1 MSRAR
6 ARNSGHVSPVGG
18 TNRLRNRREDKR
30 VRRQA
35 TTTISG
41 HVFKV
46 ERKRGAQWYAKYRL
60 PDGRQVQRR
69 IGPHW
74 SDRAQEPPA
83 GYFTKASARAW
94 LDETLAKARRGEL
107 PGMIRTGAT
116 FATACDD
123 WLDYKRDRKVKL
135 STQIDYEHMVAR
147 MKEVFAECFGE
158 KARLEDVT
166 PEMVEQF
173 RDALVADKL
182 SDRTV
187 NKYLTVLHGIF
198 VWAQRRYRLP
208 ANPVAN
214 VERRPHAKRGNIDV
228 FSREEVL
235 ALVRAAASEQDGTI
249 YLTAAFT
256 GLRMGELLAL
266 RWRDVDFPNSAI
278 HVRQSFTNG
287 RVDTPKSGQE
297 RTVPLAD
304 EVAQALARL
313 NKRKSHTTD
322 DDLVFCG
329 KRGGHLAGH
338 KLRDRYKAALKK
350 AGLRQLRFHDL
361 RHTFGSHAIRTAD
374 SREVMEWM
382 GHQDLA
388 TTQRYLQFKPRQ
400 DAARRISAAF
410 RLEDPEAGRV
420 PA

>member
-1 MSRAR
+1 MQ
-6 ARNSGHVSPVGG
+6 
-18 TNRLRNRREDKR
+18 
-30 VRRQA
+30 RQA
-35 TTTISG
+35 TRAISG

-60 PDGRQVQRR
+60 PDGRQIQRR

-74 SDRAQEPPA
+74 TDRKIEPPA
-83 GYFTKASARAW
+83 GYFTKTTARAW

-107 PGMIRTGAT
+107 PGMVRTGTT
-116 FATACDD
+116 FAVACDD
-123 WLDYKRDRKVKL
+123 WLDYKRDRKIKL
-135 STQIDYEHMVAR
+135 STQIDYEHMVDR
-147 MKEVFAECFGE
+147 MKKVFSEKFGD
-158 KARLEDVT
+158 KVRLEEVT
-166 PEMVEQF
+166 PEMVEGF
-173 RDALVADKL
+173 RDALVAEDL

-187 NKYLTVLHGIF
+187 NKYLTVLHGLF
-198 VWAQRRYRLP
+198 VWAQRRYKLP

-235 ALVRAAASEQDGTI
+235 ALVRVATSKQDGTI

-256 GLRMGELLAL
+256 GLRLGELLAL
-266 RWRDVDFPNSAI
+266 RWRDVDFTNSAI

-297 RTVPLAD
+297 RTVPMAE
-304 EVAQALARL
+304 EVAEALAALSQRDEF
-313 NKRKSHTTD
+313 RAD

-329 KRGGHLAGH
+329 VKGGHLSGH
-338 KLRDRYKAALKK
+338 KLRDRYKAAIKK
-350 AGLRQLRFHDL
+350 AGLRDLRFHDL

-388 TTQRYLQFKPRQ
+388 TTQRYLQFKPRL
-400 DAARRISAAF
+400 DAARRISEAF
-410 RLEDPEAGRV
+410 RADSGAASVDTAQQTR
-420 PA
+420 

>member
-1 MSRAR
+1 MARQASRA
-6 ARNSGHVSPVGG
+6 
-18 TNRLRNRREDKR
+18 
-30 VRRQA
+30 
-35 TTTISG
+35 ISG
-41 HVFKV
+41 HVFKR
-46 ERKRGAQWYAKYRL
+46 EGKRGAVWYAKYRL
-60 PDGRQVQRR
+60 PDGRQVQTR

-74 SDRAQEPPA
+74 SERKQAPPA
-83 GYFTKASARAW
+83 GSYTKASARAW
-94 LDETLAKARRGEL
+94 LDDTLAKARRGEL
-107 PGMIRTGAT
+107 PGMVRTGAT

-123 WLDYKRDRKVKL
+123 WLTYKRDRKVKL
-135 STQIDYEHMVAR
+135 STQIDYEHMVDR
-147 MKEVFAECFGE
+147 LKKIFGE
-158 KARLEDVT
+158 KFGEKIRLEDVT
-166 PEMVEQF
+166 PETVEGF
-173 RDALVADKL
+173 RDALVAEGL

-198 VWAQRRYRLP
+198 VWAQRRYKLP

-235 ALVRAAASEQDGTI
+235 ALVRAATSEQDGTI

-256 GLRMGELLAL
+256 GLRLGELLAL
-266 RWRDVDFPNSAI
+266 RWRDVDFANSSI

-297 RTVPLAD
+297 RTVPMAD
-304 EVAQALARL
+304 EVAQALAKL
-313 NKRKSHTTD
+313 GKRDHNTED

-329 KRGGHLAGH
+329 SKGGHLAGH
-338 KLRDRYKAALKK
+338 RLRDRYKAALDK
-350 AGLRQLRFHDL
+350 AGLRALRFHDL
-361 RHTFGSHAIRTAD
+361 RHTFGSHAIRRAD

-410 RLEDPEAGRV
+410 AAGSEPE
-420 PA
+420 PASAARQ

>member
-1 MSRAR
+1 MQ
-6 ARNSGHVSPVGG
+6 
-18 TNRLRNRREDKR
+18 
-30 VRRQA
+30 RQA
-35 TTTISG
+35 NRAISG

-74 SDRAQEPPA
+74 TDRKIEPPA
-83 GYFTKASARAW
+83 GYFTKTTARAW

-107 PGMIRTGAT
+107 PGMVRTGTT
-116 FATACDD
+116 FAVACDD
-123 WLDYKRDRKVKL
+123 WLDYKRDRKIKL
-135 STQIDYEHMVAR
+135 STQIDYEHMVDR
-147 MKEVFAECFGE
+147 MKKVLGD
-158 KARLEDVT
+158 KVRLEEVT
-166 PEMVEQF
+166 PEMVEGF
-173 RDALVADKL
+173 RDALVAEDL

-187 NKYLTVLHGIF
+187 NKYLTVLHGLF
-198 VWAQRRYRLP
+198 VWAQRRYKLP

-228 FSREEVL
+228 FSREEIL
-235 ALVRAAASEQDGTI
+235 ALVRAAASKQDGTI

-256 GLRMGELLAL
+256 GLRLGELLAL
-266 RWRDVDFPNSAI
+266 RWRDVDFTNSAI

-297 RTVPLAD
+297 RTVPMAD
-304 EVAQALARL
+304 EVAEALAALGQRDEF
-313 NKRKSHTTD
+313 RAD

-329 KRGGHLAGH
+329 IKGGHLSGH
-338 KLRDRYKAALKK
+338 KLRDRYKAAIKK
-350 AGLRQLRFHDL
+350 AGLRDLRFHDL

-410 RLEDPEAGRV
+410 RAGS
-420 PA
+420 ASQSAKAAS

>member
-1 MSRAR
+1 MQ
-6 ARNSGHVSPVGG
+6 
-18 TNRLRNRREDKR
+18 
-30 VRRQA
+30 RQVTKA
-35 TTTISG
+35 ISG

-74 SDRAQEPPA
+74 SDRKQEPPP

-107 PGMIRTGAT
+107 PGMVRTGTT
-116 FATACDD
+116 FAVACDD

-135 STQIDYEHMVAR
+135 STQIDYEHMVDR
-147 MKEVFAECFGE
+147 MKRGFKERFGE
-158 KARLEDVT
+158 KVRLEDVT
-166 PEMVEQF
+166 PQMVEGF
-173 RDALVADKL
+173 RDALIADKL

-198 VWAQRRYRLP
+198 VWAQRRYQLP
-208 ANPVAN
+208 SNPVAN
-214 VERRPHAKRGNIDV
+214 VERRPQAKRANIDV

-235 ALVRAAASEQDGTI
+235 ALVRAAASEQDGTV

-256 GLRMGELLAL
+256 GLRLGELLAL

-304 EVAQALARL
+304 EVAQALAKL
-313 NKRKSHTTD
+313 NKREDHTAD
-322 DDLVFCG
+322 DDLAFCG
-329 KRGGHLAGH
+329 ALGGHLAGH
-338 KLRDRYKAALKK
+338 KLRDRYKAALEK
-350 AGLRQLRFHDL
+350 AGLRRLRFHDL

-400 DAARRISAAF
+400 DAARRISEAF
-410 RLEDPEAGRV
+410 RADTEQVAAQAG
-420 PA
+420 

>member
-1 MSRAR
+1 MTQQTRRA
-6 ARNSGHVSPVGG
+6 
-18 TNRLRNRREDKR
+18 
-30 VRRQA
+30 
-35 TTTISG
+35 ISG
-41 HVFKV
+41 HVFKR
-46 ERKRGAQWYAKYRL
+46 EGKRGGVWYAKYRL
-60 PDGRQVQRR
+60 PDGRQVQTR

-74 SDRAQEPPA
+74 SGRKQAPPA
-83 GYFTKASARAW
+83 GSYTKASARVW
-94 LDETLAKARRGEL
+94 LDDTLAKARRGEL
-107 PGMIRTGAT
+107 PGMVRTGAT
-116 FATACDD
+116 FATACGE
-123 WLDYKRDRKVKL
+123 WLAYKRDRKVKL
-135 STQIDYEHMVAR
+135 STQIDYEHMVDR
-147 MKEVFAECFGE
+147 MKKVFGE
-158 KARLEDVT
+158 KFGARVKLEDVT
-166 PEMVEQF
+166 PEMVEGF
-173 RDALVADKL
+173 RDALVAEDL

-187 NKYLTVLHGIF
+187 NKYLTVLHGLF
-198 VWAQRRYRLP
+198 VWAQRRHKLP

-235 ALVRAAASEQDGTI
+235 ALVRVAASEQDGTI

-256 GLRMGELLAL
+256 GLRLGELLAL
-266 RWRDVDFPNSAI
+266 RWRDVDFANSAV

-297 RTVPLAD
+297 RVVPMAD
-304 EVAQALARL
+304 EVAEALAKLGR
-313 NKRKSHTTD
+313 RDEYTGD

-329 KRGGHLAGH
+329 AQGGHIAGH

-350 AGLRQLRFHDL
+350 AGLRELRFHDL

-410 RLEDPEAGRV
+410 REEISESELAAGT
-420 PA
+420 

>member
-1 MSRAR
+1 MAQQTRRA
-6 ARNSGHVSPVGG
+6 
-18 TNRLRNRREDKR
+18 
-30 VRRQA
+30 
-35 TTTISG
+35 ISG
-41 HVFKV
+41 HVFK
-46 ERKRGAQWYAKYRL
+46 RDGKRGGVWYAKYRL
-60 PDGRQVQRR
+60 PDGRQVQTR

-74 SDRAQEPPA
+74 SGRKQAPPA
-83 GYFTKASARAW
+83 GSYTKASARAW
-94 LDETLAKARRGEL
+94 LDDTLAKARRGEL
-107 PGMIRTGAT
+107 PGMIRTGTT

-123 WLDYKRDRKVKL
+123 WLDYKRDRKIKL
-135 STQIDYEHMVAR
+135 STQIDYEHMVDR
-147 MKEVFAECFGE
+147 MKKVFGE
-158 KARLEDVT
+158 KFGARVKLEDVT
-166 PEMVEQF
+166 PEMVEGF
-173 RDALVADKL
+173 RDALVAEDL

-187 NKYLTVLHGIF
+187 NKYLTVLHGLF
-198 VWAQRRYRLP
+198 VWAQRRHKLP

-235 ALVRAAASEQDGTI
+235 ALVRAAASGQDGTI
-249 YLTAAFT
+249 FLTAAFT
-256 GLRMGELLAL
+256 GLRLGELLAL
-266 RWRDVDFPNSAI
+266 RWRDVDFTNSAV

-297 RTVPLAD
+297 RVVPMAD
-304 EVAQALARL
+304 EVAEALAKL
-313 NKRKSHTTD
+313 GKREDYTAD

-329 KRGGHLAGH
+329 AKGGHLAGH

-350 AGLRQLRFHDL
+350 AGLRELRFHDL

-400 DAARRISAAF
+400 DAARRISEAF
-410 RLEDPEAGRV
+410 RGSSVTA
-420 PA
+420 

>member
-1 MSRAR
+1 MQSR
-6 ARNSGHVSPVGG
+6 
-18 TNRLRNRREDKR
+18 LDLDRESEMA
-30 VRRQA
+30 RQA
-35 TTTISG
+35 TRAISG
-41 HVFKV
+41 HVFKR
-46 ERKRGAQWYAKYRL
+46 EGKRGGVWYAKYRL

-74 SDRAQEPPA
+74 SDRKQAPPA
-83 GYFTKASARAW
+83 GSYTKAGARAW
-94 LDETLAKARRGEL
+94 LDDTLAKARRGEL
-107 PGMIRTGAT
+107 PGMVRTGAT
-116 FATACDD
+116 FAAACDE
-123 WLDYKRDRKVKL
+123 WLTYKRDLKVKL
-135 STQIDYEHMVAR
+135 STQIDYEHMVDR
-147 MKEVFAECFGE
+147 MKKVFGE
-158 KARLEDVT
+158 KFGAKLRLEDVT
-166 PEMVEQF
+166 EETVEGF
-173 RDALVADKL
+173 RDALVEEGL

-187 NKYLTVLHGIF
+187 NKYLTVLHGVF
-198 VWAQRRYRLP
+198 VWARRRYKLP
-208 ANPVAN
+208 ANPVAG
-214 VERRPHAKRGNIDV
+214 VERRPNAKRGNIDV

-256 GLRMGELLAL
+256 GLRLGELLAL
-266 RWRDVDFPNSAI
+266 RWRDVDFANSAV

-297 RTVPLAD
+297 RTVPMAD
-304 EVAQALARL
+304 EVAKALAKL
-313 NKRKSHTTD
+313 GKRKDHAGD

-329 KRGGHLAGH
+329 VQGGHLAGH
-338 KLRDRYKAALKK
+338 KLRDRYKAALKQ

-410 RLEDPEAGRV
+410 HGAAVSEPGCV
-420 PA
+420 N

>member
-1 MSRAR
+1 VLETWDTVSDKQGQIG
-6 ARNSGHVSPVGG
+6 SGF
-18 TNRLRNRREDKR
+18 DKGEAMPAGSTR
-30 VRRQA
+30 S
-35 TTTISG
+35 ISG

-74 SDRAQEPPA
+74 TDRKGKPPA
-83 GYFTKASARAW
+83 GHYTKASARAW
-94 LDETLAKARRGEL
+94 LDETLAKARKGEL
-107 PGMIRTGAT
+107 PGQVRTGTT
-116 FATACDD
+116 FAIALDD
-123 WLDYKRDRKVKL
+123 WLAYKRDRKIKL
-135 STQIDYEHMVAR
+135 STQIDYEHMIAR
-147 MKEVFAECFGE
+147 YKKVFAEKFGE
-158 KARLEDVT
+158 RIGPEDVT
-166 PEMVEQF
+166 PEMVEEF
-173 RDALVADKL
+173 RDALLDEGL

-198 VWAQRRYRLP
+198 VWARRRYRLA

-214 VERRPHAKRGNIDV
+214 VERRPAAKRGNIDV

-235 ALVRAAASEQDGTI
+235 ALVRAADSEQDAAI

-256 GLRMGELLAL
+256 GLRLGELLAL
-266 RWRDVDFPNSAI
+266 RWRDVDFANSAV

-297 RTVPLAD
+297 RTVPMAD
-304 EVAQALARL
+304 EVAAVLAKLGQRE
-313 NKRKSHTTD
+313 RFRGD

-329 KRGGHLAGH
+329 TAGGHLAGH
-338 KLRDRYKAALKK
+338 RLRDRYKSALKK
-350 AGLRQLRFHDL
+350 AGLRELRFHDL
-361 RHTFGSHAIRTAD
+361 RHTFGSHAIRMAD

-400 DAARRISAAF
+400 DAARRISEAF
-410 RLEDPEAGRV
+410 RTGSVAESAGAAR
-420 PA
+420 

>member
-1 MSRAR
+1 MAQK
-6 ARNSGHVSPVGG
+6 
-18 TNRLRNRREDKR
+18 TNR
-30 VRRQA
+30 A
-35 TTTISG
+35 ISG
-41 HVFKV
+41 HVFKR
-46 ERKRGAQWYAKYRL
+46 EGKRGGVWYAKYRL
-60 PDGRQVQRR
+60 PDGRQVQTR

-74 SDRAQEPPA
+74 TDRKQTPPA
-83 GYFTKASARAW
+83 GSYTKASARTW

-107 PGMIRTGAT
+107 PGMIKTGAT

-123 WLDYKRDRKVKL
+123 WLAYKRDRKIKL
-135 STQIDYEHMVAR
+135 STQIDYEHMVDR
-147 MKEVFAECFGE
+147 MKKVFGE
-158 KARLEDVT
+158 KFGARVKLEDVT
-166 PEMVEQF
+166 PEMVEGF
-173 RDALVADKL
+173 RDALVAEDL

-187 NKYLTVLHGIF
+187 NKYLTVLHGLF
-198 VWAQRRYRLP
+198 VWAQRRYKLP

-256 GLRMGELLAL
+256 GLRLGELLAL
-266 RWRDVDFPNSAI
+266 RWRDVDFTNSAI

-297 RTVPLAD
+297 RTVPMAD
-304 EVAQALARL
+304 EVAEALSKL
-313 NKRKSHTTD
+313 EKRDHNITD

-329 KRGGHLAGH
+329 TQGGHLAGH
-338 KLRDRYKAALKK
+338 RLRDRYKAALKD
-350 AGLRQLRFHDL
+350 AGLRELRFHDL

-400 DAARRISAAF
+400 DAARRISEAF
-410 RLEDPEAGRV
+410 RAGSVSDATSVAR
-420 PA
+420 

>member
-1 MSRAR
+1 MQRQAAR
-6 ARNSGHVSPVGG
+6 AV
-18 TNRLRNRREDKR
+18 T
-30 VRRQA
+30 
-35 TTTISG
+35 G

-46 ERKRGAQWYAKYRL
+46 ERKRGPQWYAKYRL

-74 SDRAQEPPA
+74 TDRKRQPPA
-83 GYFTKASARAW
+83 GYFTKATARAW

-107 PGMIRTGAT
+107 PGMVRTGAI
-116 FATACDD
+116 FSVACDD
-123 WLDYKRDRKVKL
+123 WLAYKRDRKIKL
-135 STQIDYEHMVAR
+135 STQIDYEHMVDR
-147 MKEVFAECFGE
+147 MKKVFGE
-158 KARLEDVT
+158 KFGQKLRLEDVT
-166 PEMVEQF
+166 PEMVEGF
-173 RDALVADKL
+173 RDALIEERL

-198 VWAQRRYRLP
+198 VWAQRRYKLP

-214 VERRPHAKRGNIDV
+214 VERRPNRKRGNIDV

-235 ALVRAAASEQDGTI
+235 ALVRTAASEQDGTI

-256 GLRMGELLAL
+256 GLRLGELLAL
-266 RWRDVDFPNSAI
+266 RWRDVDFANSAV
-278 HVRQSFTNG
+278 HVRQNFTNG

-297 RTVPLAD
+297 RTVPMAD
-304 EVAQALARL
+304 EVAKALAKL
-313 NKRKSHTTD
+313 AKRDHDTGD

-329 KRGGHLAGH
+329 NKGGHLAGH
-338 KLRDRYKAALKK
+338 RLRDRYKTALGD
-350 AGLRQLRFHDL
+350 AGLRALRFHDL

-410 RLEDPEAGRV
+410 RAGDPE
-420 PA
+420 PATAAS